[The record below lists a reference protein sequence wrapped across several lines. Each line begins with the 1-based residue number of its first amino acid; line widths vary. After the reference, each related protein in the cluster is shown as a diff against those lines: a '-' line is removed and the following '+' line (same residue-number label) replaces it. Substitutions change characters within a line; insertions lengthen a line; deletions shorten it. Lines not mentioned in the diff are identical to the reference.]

1 MAVWCPQIG
10 GKYVVWYGK
19 KYIERCA
26 VVFPLHGVEVVCVG
40 RMTKGKPRN
49 HLVRLPD
56 GRLAIVPAGNL
67 KRLTASEVERVT
79 AAADLPETFGTFA

>member
-10 GKYVVWYGK
+10 ERYVVMYGK
-19 KYIERCA
+19 KCIQRCA
-26 VVFPLHGVEVVCVG
+26 AIFPLHGVEVVCVG

-67 KRLTASEVERVT
+67 TRLTAVEVEQAT
-79 AAADLPETFGTFA
+79 AGRAETFGTFA